1 MRRPLLVLIALLAA
15 LLPAA
20 AVADDGTAGTD
31 APGAVFAIDRDYTLP
46 AGDTVGTIVVIGGN
60 AIVEGTVEETLIVID
75 GTATVNG
82 RVDGDVNVWSGDLV
96 LGAGSQVNN
105 IFLFRSD
112 LTRDGGAVVTGNI
125 DRESGFVLQGWAVLL
140 GILLAIGIT
149 VTMLLTGQAV
159 AAIAGQQLAETATTM
174 RTHVGT
180 SILTGVLTVILMPVA
195 AAVFIATIVGIPF
208 GLAMLFVVMPAL
220 AVLGFVVAGTWL
232 GSLILHRQGF
242 GTAGYHPYR
251 EALVGQLILGAAL
264 FVPGLN
270 AATFFVMGTWGVGAI
285 MVRVWQAV
293 RARPAAVAG
302 PDRPAPTTPPAMG
315 TPLAG
320 A

>member
-1 MRRPLLVLIALLAA
+1 
-15 LLPAA
+15 
-20 AVADDGTAGTD
+20 
-31 APGAVFAIDRDYTLP
+31 VFAIDRDYTLP

-232 GSLILHRQGF
+232 GSLIYHGGSGPRVTTVPG
-242 GTAGYHPYR
+242 GAG
-251 EALVGQLILGAAL
+251 GAAHPRRRAVRPGSERGHVL
-264 FVPGLN
+264 RDGHVGRGGDHGARCGRQCVPGR
-270 AATFFVMGTWGVGAI
+270 GW
-285 MVRVWQAV
+285 RD
-293 RARPAAVAG
+293 RSAG
-302 PDRPAPTTPPAMG
+302 SDHPAMG
-315 TPLAG
+315 TRRA
-320 A
+320 